1 MACHAPRHPSHAP
14 GTWGETR
21 PGGGALPA
29 INPVTPRGSRQAAD
43 GVTTTPGPWG
53 ARTQLAKGCEPPSWG
68 RGGGENAAASLA
80 GAAVAAEPAAARR
93 LRHPRHGQAQLGAS
107 SPGTPSIP
115 ARPQRSPLRPLKPA
129 PGWKGRGGG
138 ALGVTKAAEL
148 CQRRGEGCCARRE
161 RAKRVRSTNVGTWWQ
176 SQEIFPAGRAAL
188 PCATPPPLP
197 RRAPRWSLPQGAAI

>member
-129 PGWKGRGGG
+129 PGWKRRGGG
-138 ALGVTKAAEL
+138 PLGVTKAAEL

-161 RAKRVRSTNVGTWWQ
+161 RAKTG
-176 SQEIFPAGRAAL
+176 SQHKRRHVQAEPGNFPRGARGPALCNTAASS
-188 PCATPPPLP
+188 PKG
-197 RRAPRWSLPQGAAI
+197 S